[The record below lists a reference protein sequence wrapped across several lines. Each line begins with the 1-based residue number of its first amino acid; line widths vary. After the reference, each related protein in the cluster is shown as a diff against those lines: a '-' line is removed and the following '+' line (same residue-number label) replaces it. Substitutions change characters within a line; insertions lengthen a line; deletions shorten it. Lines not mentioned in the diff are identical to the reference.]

1 MGESTITNDSVVGV
15 SQANQTRTKK
25 MTNEDLIM
33 ELTMEQG
40 PGRETQ
46 VQPPIGVWAHY
57 FGVDLDDPPSLRLTN
72 RRRRNARPETRP
84 IVEHDHNWTVEITGA
99 TVDRPAIIRFHRT
112 GSNRYDYWIFKAND
126 SEYQACRWILD
137 TFRNPSRRRGRRWL
151 VI

>member
-1 MGESTITNDSVVGV
+1 
-15 SQANQTRTKK
+15 

-57 FGVDLDDPPSLRLTN
+57 FGVELEDPPPLRLTN
-72 RRRRNARPETRP
+72 RKRRNARPENRP
-84 IVEHDHNWTVEITGA
+84 IVEHDHNWTIEIEAANVE
-99 TVDRPAIIRFHRT
+99 RPAIIRFHRT
-112 GSNRYDYWIFKAND
+112 GNNRYDYWIYERAEQD
-126 SEYQACRWILD
+126 YEHCRWVLNN
-137 TFRNPSRRRGRRWL
+137 FSNPRRVRGRHWL